1 MTLGLLVT
9 FVVALVAGLL
19 ITPVIRRAAV
29 TGGLVDEPGG
39 RKAHSGPIPHLGG
52 VAILLAFGL
61 GMGIAVV
68 LNVDLPESWPAL
80 VVAVLVLVAC
90 GVLDDIRN
98 LSASTKLGVQVATSA
113 VFLLVATDGGSKLVG
128 LPQLPG
134 VVTFVIST
142 LWIVAVINAMNLIDG
157 LDGLAAGVSLAALGS
172 FLLIGLLTA
181 NLSPL
186 AVTAACGGAVLGFL
200 RYNFSPASII
210 MGDAGAML
218 LGFLLGVVGLL
229 MAGGGPHPVSPWI
242 PAIVLAVPLADTVWA
257 IIRRLLRGQS
267 PFAADSGHIHHRL
280 LRAGLSPRATMLG
293 MTAAGA
299 GFGVL
304 ALVLTAIST

>member
-1 MTLGLLVT
+1 M
-9 FVVALVAGLL
+9 A
-19 ITPVIRRAAV
+19 
-29 TGGLVDEPGG
+29 
-39 RKAHSGPIPHLGG
+39 
-52 VAILLAFGL
+52 
-61 GMGIAVV
+61 
-68 LNVDLPESWPAL
+68 
-80 VVAVLVLVAC
+80 
-90 GVLDDIRN
+90 
-98 LSASTKLGVQVATSA
+98 
-113 VFLLVATDGGSKLVG
+113 
-128 LPQLPG
+128 
-134 VVTFVIST
+134 TFVIST
-142 LWIVAVINAMNLIDG
+142 LWIVTVINAMNLIDG
-157 LDGLAAGVSLAALGS
+157 LDGLAAGVSLAALAS

-186 AVTAACGGAVLGFL
+186 VVTAACGGAVLGFL

-229 MAGGGPHPVSPWI
+229 MAGGGPHPVSPWV

-280 LRAGLSPRATMLG
+280 LRVGLSPRATMLG

-299 GFGVL
+299 GFGAL
-304 ALVLTAIST
+304 ALLITAIST